1 MANARRFGR
10 LRERCRSRRF
20 ADWYNVPKSRSRKS
34 AGKFEGETVKTVHG
48 RRGCCPT
55 PLKRGVNEMG
65 QRVLKPP
72 SEQPSPNASC
82 HSFNLFNP
90 FNILNGS
97 QSNRV
102 PSGFEFGGVD
112 YPVGVF
118 GLVGEPGFGG

>member
-10 LRERCRSRRF
+10 LRERCRSRSF
-20 ADWYNVPKSRSRKS
+20 ADRYNVPKSRSRKS
-34 AGKFEGETVKTVHG
+34 AEKFEGETVKTVNV

-65 QRVLKPP
+65 QRVLKQP
-72 SEQPSPNASC
+72 SEQPSPNGSC

-90 FNILNGS
+90 FNIFNGS

-102 PSGFEFGGVD
+102 LCGFEFGGVEN
-112 YPVGVF
+112 PVRVF
-118 GLVGEPGFGG
+118 GFVGEPG